1 MGFVERY
8 VLRFR
13 GPGGKPECDVEKV
26 RALPDTTVLDESES
40 RMLLVESS
48 EHDVE
53 RLSEILPD
61 WSISGERKIA
71 LPEQRPKVRWRP

>member
-1 MGFVERY
+1 MERY

-13 GPGGKPECDVEKV
+13 GPGGKPEYDVEKV

-61 WSISGERKIA
+61 WTISGERKIS